1 MKSKNKKQGGAYR
14 YYKQRSSLHA
24 KSGKKRGGQA
34 NTQIVTLDGWMAHQ
48 NVNRKLVWVC
58 DNKGKK
64 VCEFMVDE
72 MLTAEQLK
80 EYIRYCQ
87 KYCVAEANNGKKE
100 TAAV

>member
-1 MKSKNKKQGGAYR
+1 MKSKNKKTGGAYR
-14 YYKQRSSLHA
+14 LYKQRSSLHG
-24 KSGKKRGGQA
+24 KSGKDRRGQS
-34 NTQIVTLDGWMAHQ
+34 NQQNVTLDGWMAHQ

-64 VCEFMVDE
+64 MCEFMVDD

-87 KYCVAEANNGKKE
+87 KYCVAEANNGEK
-100 TAAV
+100 